1 MTNSAPAMQ
10 SVGLHGSTT
19 AATSRRASW
28 IERYSWALYDF
39 ANTIWSMNIGSLY
52 FTAWLVKDLG
62 SSNSAAAWGTAVS
75 SLLMAVSAP
84 VFGAISD
91 DRRRRKPWVVWF
103 TIVCCV
109 ATATIGWIGTHG
121 GVPLYGEAVIGGA
134 TRPDSYHISG
144 SPLVMIVIAYSVA
157 GYCYQAAMPFYNA
170 MLPDLV
176 PPQELG
182 RLSGIGTAIGYIGT
196 IFGLLL
202 VAPFFDGGLPRIPHM
217 RDIQI
222 PSGVMRALHS
232 MVPTTST
239 GGRVATFAPTAL
251 LFLLFSLPIFL
262 FFHDRNPAPKGTK
275 VDWRR
280 AFAEVRQT
288 LRDAREHPGTLR
300 FILASLVYQDAIG
313 TVVFALG
320 LYAIQA
326 VGFSQGEAT
335 SVYIVL
341 AIPAVI
347 GSYVAGRL
355 ADKFGSKRTL
365 VGVLIGWS
373 ALLVTMAFSPG
384 KAAFWSI
391 GAMIGLV
398 FGGVPAAERP
408 VLLSLV
414 PEKDAGRFF
423 SLMLL
428 SSRAGSFLG
437 PVVWAVTVDSL
448 EPRFGTQ
455 IAYRTALLTVAV
467 FFAASLLVLRG
478 VPNKIGKA
486 ALALS

>member
-1 MTNSAPAMQ
+1 MTHTTAPVESIGSYAAPAARP
-10 SVGLHGSTT
+10 VH
-19 AATSRRASW
+19 RASW
-28 IERYSWALYDF
+28 LERYSWALYDF

-75 SLLMAVSAP
+75 SLLMAFSAP

-103 TIVCCV
+103 TIVSCV
-109 ATATIGWIGTHG
+109 ATAAIGWIGTHG
-121 GVPLYGEAVIGGA
+121 GVPLYGEAVAGGA

-144 SPLVMIVIAYSVA
+144 SPLVMIVIAYSIA
-157 GYCYQAAMPFYNA
+157 GFCYQAAMPFYNA
-170 MLPDLV
+170 MLPNLV
-176 PPQELG
+176 PPHELG

-202 VAPFFDGGLPRIPHM
+202 VAPFFDGGLPRIPYLPEVHV
-217 RDIQI
+217 
-222 PSGVMRALHS
+222 PGGVMRALHS
-232 MVPTTST
+232 IVPTTST

-262 FFHDRNPAPKGTK
+262 FFRDRNPAPKGTK

-300 FILASLVYQDAIG
+300 FILASLIYQDAIG

-341 AIPAVI
+341 AIPAII
-347 GSYVAGRL
+347 GSYVAGRF

-365 VGVLIGWS
+365 VGVLVGWS
-373 ALLVTMAFSPG
+373 ALLVMMAFFPG
-384 KAAFWSI
+384 KTAFWTV

-437 PVVWAVTVDSL
+437 PVVWAITVDSL
-448 EPRFGTQ
+448 EPRFGPQ
-455 IAYRTALLTVAV
+455 IAYRAALLTVAV
-467 FFAASLLVLRG
+467 FFAASLIVLRS
-478 VPNKIGKA
+478 VPNKIGKT
-486 ALALS
+486 ALATT